1 VTGSLATIL
10 WLAVLRRE
18 RIKVS
23 SLQFLKLG
31 IIVMSV
37 ALIAAIGSL
46 FIV

>member
-18 RIKVS
+18 KIEVS
-23 SLQFLKLG
+23 SVQFLKLG
-31 IIVMSV
+31 IIIMSV
-37 ALIAAIGSL
+37 ALIAVIASL